1 MNAITAGP
9 WTLEFGDA
17 TIAALLL
24 TVPALF
30 LAVGGFALWLE
41 YRRRGYDAGG
51 AWRLA
56 RRALQI

>member
-1 MNAITAGP
+1 MRA
-9 WTLEFGDA
+9 LRV
-17 TIAALLL
+17 AALLL

-41 YRRRGYDAGG
+41 YRRRGYDAAG